1 MINFSNIIF
10 FIQNKIFKNDFKN
23 KIILYLLIFNL
34 VIIILVVNHKYDD
47 IDVDHVFLHPNI
59 QNY

>member
-1 MINFSNIIF
+1 MINFSSIIF
-10 FIQNKIFKNDFKN
+10 FIQNKIFKKDFKN

-34 VIIILVVNHKYDD
+34 VIIILVVNHKYND
-47 IDVDHVFLHPNI
+47 IDVDNVFLNPNI

>member
-1 MINFSNIIF
+1 MINFSSIIF
-10 FIQNKIFKNDFKN
+10 FIQNKIFKKDFKN

-34 VIIILVVNHKYDD
+34 VIIMLVVNHKYDD
-47 IDVDHVFLHPNI
+47 IDVEHVFLNPNI